1 MRKIKVPRYALTL
14 LTGICIGIIIKF
26 FFLDILEVQGKS
38 MEPTLSDGQKIFVNK
53 LAYGITV
60 PFGSSRLFSW
70 NSPQEN
76 DIVVFLYKNRLV
88 VKRCVAIENTILEYS
103 TESGYTLTA
112 NKKEY
117 PLTELQY
124 NLLKETTSVPEG
136 TILAIGDNYSNS
148 IDSRTYGFV
157 PQENILGRIT
167 VR

>member
-1 MRKIKVPRYALTL
+1 MRKFKVPGYALTL
-14 LTGICIGIIIKF
+14 LAGICIGIIIKF

-38 MEPTLSDGQKIFVNK
+38 MEPALSDGQKIFVNK
-53 LAYGITV
+53 LAYGITK

-70 NSPQEN
+70 NNPKEN

-88 VKRCVAIENTILEYS
+88 VKRCVATENTLLEYS
-103 TESGYTLTA
+103 TESGYTLRA

-136 TILAIGDNYSNS
+136 TILAIGDNYTNS

>member
-26 FFLDILEVQGKS
+26 FFLDILEVQGRS

-53 LAYGITV
+53 LAYGITE

-70 NSPQEN
+70 DSPQEN